1 MVSEENIRKV
11 MHELFTEKEI
21 KEYGEEELF
30 NDLDECLYSFESACE
45 YYIEDNPQVLD
56 IEEFI
61 DWDGVI
67 QSYNFGLVID
77 DEDDEKK
84 VYVDNVLM
92 EEYFDMSI

>member
-1 MVSEENIRKV
+1 MVSDENIEKV
-11 MHELFTEKEI
+11 MHKLFNKEEI
-21 KEYGEEELF
+21 KKYGEEELF
-30 NDLDECLYSFESACE
+30 CDLEECLYSFESACD
-45 YYIEDNPQVLD
+45 YYIEDHPQVLD

-61 DWDGVI
+61 DWNSVI

-92 EEYFDMSI
+92 VEYFGIEI

>member
-1 MVSEENIRKV
+1 MHKLFSEE
-11 MHELFTEKEI
+11 EI
-21 KEYGEEELF
+21 KKIGEENVLYGLE
-30 NDLDECLYSFESACE
+30 ECLYSFESACN

-61 DWDGVI
+61 DWDSVI

-77 DEDDEKK
+77 DENDEKK

-92 EEYFDMSI
+92 EEYFNMSI